1 MNSCEPYRQAISL
14 SLDGMLSREEEDALR
29 AHLEQCPDCRAD
41 YALLQAASEALRE
54 EGETQ
59 APPQLLPQV
68 MDEIR
73 RQSPPKVIPLW
84 RRPQIRALGALAACA
99 VLCIGLY
106 RFPFGQD
113 GSSST
118 GSNAGV
124 GVVPSTYGATS
135 QDVGIAPRME
145 TTTRLVLTQ
154 LPQAAA
160 DLLPPLEE
168 WEQADEGIVWCSIS
182 SQQLEQ
188 LLQALEESGVHVDA
202 PPQPW
207 SDTCQIL
214 LQPEK

>member
-1 MNSCEPYRQAISL
+1 MNSCEQYRQAISL
-14 SLDGMLSREEEDALR
+14 SLDGMLSREEEAALR
-29 AHLEQCPDCRAD
+29 AHLGQCPHCRAD

-73 RQSPPKVIPLW
+73 RQSAPRVIPLW

-99 VLCIGLY
+99 VICIGLY
-106 RFPFGQD
+106 RFPFRQD
-113 GSSST
+113 GSSSA
-118 GSNAGV
+118 GSSAGV

-135 QDVGIAPRME
+135 QDLGIAPRME
-145 TTTRLVLTQ
+145 TTTQLVLTQ

-160 DLLPPLEE
+160 ELLPPLEE
-168 WEQADEGIVWCSIS
+168 WEQEAGGMVRCSVS

-188 LLQALEESGVHVDA
+188 LVQTLEASGVHVDV

-214 LQPEK
+214 LQPEE